1 MTIPQLLTA
10 QDVDSQ
16 TLAEFLR
23 RVYPAAKAEFLIRH
37 GAWWH
42 GSDENRLV
50 VLADGQIASY
60 SAVIPARASINGTAH
75 DGLWLV
81 DVMTVP
87 EFRGKGLQ
95 RQLDER
101 LKEITDLLL
110 GFPNELAA
118 KVHRKHGWGVRQ
130 NLQVRLL
137 PLQPLKVKS
146 VLSSHHRHGLF
157 LRLGALALAPL
168 AFLWRAWL
176 MLQHPKFAWRL
187 PKLDTNRLADV
198 FIRAPK
204 SGLITTWRDT
214 DYFDW
219 RYGKAPNPSE
229 YSYYLAGQSDAPSL
243 YLIAR
248 HIQSPDGLRYTRI
261 LDVFGDFSNH
271 DALRDLLTLAVQDAI
286 THRSGQVTLVGGYP
300 PLREATKKIGFLFST
315 PFYFCWWSKSADMMA
330 IFDSQNYWTLAD
342 SDNDA
347 PD

>member
-1 MTIPQLLTA
+1 MTTTQLLTA
-10 QDVDSQ
+10 HEIDSQ
-16 TLAEFLR
+16 TLSDFLR

-60 SAVIPARASINGTAH
+60 SAVIPARVCLNGAAH
-75 DGLWLV
+75 NGLWLV
-81 DVMTVP
+81 DVMTAP

-101 LKEITDLLL
+101 LKEMTNLLL

-130 NLQVRLL
+130 DLHMLLL
-137 PLQPLKVKS
+137 PLMPTRVKS
-146 VLSSHHRHGLF
+146 VIHAQGRRGLF
-157 LRLGALALAPL
+157 LRLGALALTPL
-168 AFLWRAWL
+168 AFLWRNWL
-176 MLQHPKFAWRL
+176 ALQRPQLAWRL
-187 PKLDTNRLADV
+187 PELDAGQIAAV
-198 FIRAPK
+198 FARAPK
-204 SGLITTWRDT
+204 TRLNTTWRDA
-214 DYFDW
+214 DYFLW
-219 RYGKAPNPSE
+219 RYGEAPNPSE
-229 YSYYLAGQSDAPSL
+229 YSYYLAGKVDTPSL

-248 HIQSPDGLRYTRI
+248 HIQQPDGLCYTRI

-271 DALRDLLTLAVQDAI
+271 AALRDLLTLAVQDAI
-286 THRSGQVTLVGGYP
+286 AHRSSQVTLVGGYP
-300 PLREATKKIGFLFST
+300 PLREAARRVGFLISVAFH
-315 PFYFCWWSKSADMMA
+315 FCWWSPSADLMTVL
-330 IFDSQNYWTLAD
+330 DTENYWTMAD